1 MYPEFYSDYSACCPV
16 TLGKFLS
23 LSSAYLDSR
32 RNASWDSVR
41 SKVDSKSTL
50 SPGCYGIIIYGLY
63 HSLFL
68 FILVLAIE
76 QGLMCTK
83 QAHSPRAIP
92 QPHLYHFCCPPTL
105 IKDGRVRAHKTVTQT
120 NVMVVGRNS

>member
-1 MYPEFYSDYSACCPV
+1 MYPVFYSDYSACCPV

-23 LSSAYLDSR
+23 LSGAHLDGR

-50 SPGCYGIIIYGLY
+50 SPVWYGTIIYGLY
-63 HSLFL
+63 CSLFL

-76 QGLMCTK
+76 QGLMYTK
-83 QAHSPRAIP
+83 QEHSPRAIP
-92 QPHLYHFCCPPTL
+92 QPHLYHDCCRVVSPPPPPTL
-105 IKDGRVRAHKTVTQT
+105 IMGGRV
-120 NVMVVGRNS
+120 